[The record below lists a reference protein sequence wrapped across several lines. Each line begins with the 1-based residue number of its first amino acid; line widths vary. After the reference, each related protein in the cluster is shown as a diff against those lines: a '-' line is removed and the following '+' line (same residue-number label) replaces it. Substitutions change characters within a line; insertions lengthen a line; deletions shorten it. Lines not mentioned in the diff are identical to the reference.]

1 MNRPSTT
8 VELAPRSIPT
18 EYWLVGGVVA
28 LVHAALF
35 ALDVRS
41 PEAFFRAD
49 RAAQRFDAIQSL
61 TASTDS
67 YQSFIDA
74 LVRLGNIGDYGIHAA
89 LYATCGRLGVIAF
102 QVLLAIAASV
112 LVVYISRR
120 VWNSSAVA
128 VCAGLTYGLLP
139 QSIAFPHQLLSEA
152 ISNPFLIF
160 GTAGFLGALQSPA
173 CTSRWCASGLFFGIA
188 GLVRPALILLPLV
201 ATLLLLITN
210 RRRVRT
216 SAIAVYLVSGFVLFV
231 SWGVFILAHTGHF
244 GPGKSNQDLG
254 LNLSDST
261 RKVLLAEGV
270 GPQDGTAPEW
280 LPPRLTLPEYLRYV
294 RQYPRGFAN
303 LYATN
308 VFAMIADSG
317 IGRLYVDVLGFGA
330 DARLQLQ
337 DPVTGWRAQLTNH
350 GVVAMLKTGWR
361 VAPGTITA
369 GLLGA
374 LAFALINIGLLV
386 AYFTLLRRGS
396 PLWASQEE
404 GVRRWCLSFLLIL
417 PLYVIATSQVVAYAP
432 SRLRSQG
439 EFAWAILA
447 CIGWAAIHRYATRRT
462 RLVNAQYLPEAR
474 S

>member
-1 MNRPSTT
+1 
-8 VELAPRSIPT
+8 
-18 EYWLVGGVVA
+18 
-28 LVHAALF
+28 VH
-35 ALDVRS
+35 
-41 PEAFFRAD
+41 
-49 RAAQRFDAIQSL
+49 
-61 TASTDS
+61 
-67 YQSFIDA
+67 
-74 LVRLGNIGDYGIHAA
+74 
-89 LYATCGRLGVIAF
+89 
-102 QVLLAIAASV
+102 
-112 LVVYISRR
+112 
-120 VWNSSAVA
+120 VA
-128 VCAGLTYGLLP
+128 VVCER
-139 QSIAFPHQLLSEA
+139 SV
-152 ISNPFLIF
+152 F
-160 GTAGFLGALQSPA
+160 GV
-173 CTSRWCASGLFFGIA
+173 A

-201 ATLLLLITN
+201 ATLLLLITKQ
-210 RRRVRT
+210 RRVRT
-216 SAIAVYLVSGFVLFV
+216 SAVAVYLASGFVLFV
-231 SWGVFILAHTGHF
+231 SWGIFILAHTGHF

-308 VFAMIADSG
+308 VFAMIADSRHWPAVCRPARIRRG
-317 IGRLYVDVLGFGA
+317 CPTAVAGSGHRLA
-330 DARLQLQ
+330 RSANESWRRCDAQ
-337 DPVTGWRAQLTNH
+337 G
-350 GVVAMLKTGWR
+350 GWR

-396 PLWASQEE
+396 PLWASEE

-447 CIGWAAIHRYATRRT
+447 CIGWAADSSVRDASK
-462 RLVNAQYLPEAR
+462 PG